1 MAKRLHIIAFDVP
14 TPPNYGGIVDVF
26 YKLKSLHAAGVEII
40 YHCYFYKGHN
50 SPTKELKQY
59 CTKLYYYERRKSLLD
74 LVFSSLPYV
83 VASRKDPSLLMNV
96 LADPAPVLIDG
107 IQCAYWLN
115 HENFGERKLLF
126 RANNIEHNY
135 YEGLAQWERNPLK
148 KIYLKREAKRLKKF
162 ELELKKVDH
171 ILSVAKMDIPH
182 FSQYAETHHVPP
194 FFNDSK
200 DSNFRPTAKD
210 EEHYVLFQ
218 GNLSVKEN
226 EHAAVY
232 IAEHIAPKSNHN
244 FVVAGLNPSTYL
256 IKMIQKVPN
265 MRLIESP
272 SHEKMNKLIQNAQI
286 NLLMTFQQ
294 TGIKLKLLH
303 ALQSGRHIII
313 NSKMD
318 DVGIFGEMVD
328 VLDDP
333 QAIANRI
340 DQLIV
345 EDFTKA
351 MKEARN
357 KKFDAIYSNTL
368 NARKILDLI

>member
-50 SPTKELKQY
+50 PPTKELEQY
-59 CTKLYYYERRKSLLD
+59 CSKLYYYERKQSILD
-74 LVFSSLPYV
+74 VLFSSLPYV
-83 VASRKDPSLLMNV
+83 VASRKDPTLLINV

-115 HENFGERKLLF
+115 HQDFCERKLLF
-126 RANNIEHNY
+126 RANNIEHKY
-135 YEGLAQWERNPLK
+135 YDGLAKWERNPLK
-148 KIYLKREAKRLKKF
+148 KIYLKREARKLQKY

-171 ILSVAKMDIPH
+171 ILSVAKMDVSH
-182 FSQYAETHHVPP
+182 FSQYAATHHVPP

-200 DSNFRPTAKD
+200 ESNFKASSQG
-210 EEHYVLFQ
+210 EEQYVLFQ

-232 IAEHIAPKSNHN
+232 IAEHVAPKSSHN
-244 FVVAGLNPSTYL
+244 FVVAGLNPSTFL
-256 IKMIQKVPN
+256 KKVIQKVPN
-265 MRLIESP
+265 VLLIDSP
-272 SHEKMNKLIQNAQI
+272 SHEKMNELIQHAQV

-318 DVGIFGEMVD
+318 DVGIFAEMVD
-328 VLDDP
+328 VIDEP
-333 QAIANRI
+333 QAIAARI
-340 DQLIV
+340 DELISV
-345 EDFTKA
+345 EFTTE
-351 MKEARN
+351 MKTTRDA
-357 KKFDAIYSNTL
+357 KFDAIYSNAL
-368 NARKILDLI
+368 NARKIVNLI